1 MMATI
6 WWLAACGLLINIGFS
21 LVVMLRGRGVTDAL
35 LAVLLFG
42 TAGVAL
48 VLVLSEALASSWGVD
63 VALVLALLAAVF
75 GVAAV
80 RLGWF
85 GVDDGRGSPR

>member
-63 VALVLALLAAVF
+63 IALVLALLAAVF

>member
-1 MMATI
+1 MTTV
-6 WWLAACGLLINIGFS
+6 WWIAACGLLVNIGVS
-21 LVVMLRGRGVTDAL
+21 LGVMMRRRTTEDPL

-48 VLVLSEALASSWGVD
+48 LVILTEALDAPSGLD

-75 GVAAV
+75 GVAGV
-80 RLGWF
+80 KMGWF
-85 GVDDGRGSPR
+85 GDGREKGAGR

>member
-1 MMATI
+1 MTAMI

-21 LVVMLRGRGVTDAL
+21 LVVMLRRRGFTDAL

-48 VLVLSEALASSWGVD
+48 ALVLSQALASPWGVD

-85 GVDDGRGSPR
+85 GADDGGGGLR

>member
-1 MMATI
+1 MMETF
-6 WWLAACGLLINIGFS
+6 WWLAACGLLINIGVS
-21 LVVMLRGRGVTDAL
+21 LGVMMRRRGTADPL

-48 VLVLSEALASSWGVD
+48 IVVLAKALDQERGID
-63 VALVLALLAAVF
+63 IALVLALLAAVF

-80 RLGWF
+80 QLGWF
-85 GVDDGRGSPR
+85 GGDHQQGPNE

>member
-21 LVVMLRGRGVTDAL
+21 LVVMLRRRGVTDAL

-85 GVDDGRGSPR
+85 GVDDGRGSLR

>member
-1 MMATI
+1 MNAV
-6 WWLAACGLLINIGFS
+6 WWIAACALLVNIGVS
-21 LVVMLRGRGVTDAL
+21 LGVMMRRRTTVDPL

-48 VLVLSEALASSWGVD
+48 LVVLAEALDAPRGLD

-80 RLGWF
+80 RMGWF
-85 GVDDGRGSPR
+85 GDRRDKGAGR

>member
-1 MMATI
+1 MMQTV
-6 WWLAACGLLINIGFS
+6 WWLAACGLLINIGVS
-21 LVVMLRGRGVTDAL
+21 LGVMMRRRDTTDSL

-48 VLVLSEALASSWGVD
+48 ILVLTGALGRESGVD
-63 VALVLALLAAVF
+63 IALVLALLAAVF

-80 RLGWF
+80 QLGWF
-85 GVDDGRGSPR
+85 DSDGQKGPGE

>member
-1 MMATI
+1 MTLV
-6 WWLAACGLLINIGFS
+6 WWIAACGLLLNIGVS
-21 LVVMLRGRGVTDAL
+21 LGVTLRRRSTVDPL

-48 VLVLSEALASSWGVD
+48 LVVLSSALDAPRGLD

-85 GVDDGRGSPR
+85 GDRHRSGVDR

>member
-63 VALVLALLAAVF
+63 IALVLALLAAVF

-80 RLGWF
+80 RLGWV

>member
-1 MMATI
+1 MTTI
-6 WWLAACGLLINIGFS
+6 WWIAACGILLNIAIS
-21 LVVMLRGRGVTDAL
+21 LGITTGRRAAADSL

-48 VLVLSEALASSWGVD
+48 VLILAQALDQERAVD
-63 VALVLALLAAVF
+63 IALVLALLAAVL
-75 GVAAV
+75 GVAAE

-85 GVDDGRGSPR
+85 DDSTGGHPRS

>member
-1 MMATI
+1 MMTTV
-6 WWLAACGLLINIGFS
+6 WWIAAVGLLINIGVS
-21 LVVMLRGRGVTDAL
+21 LGVMLRRRSTSEPL

-48 VLVLSEALASSWGVD
+48 TIVLAEALGAARGVD
-63 VALVLALLAAVF
+63 IALVLALLAAVF
-75 GVAAV
+75 GVASV

-85 GVDDGRGSPR
+85 GSSAGGEDRR

>member
-1 MMATI
+1 MMTTI
-6 WWLAACGLLINIGFS
+6 WWIAAIGLLLNIGVS
-21 LVVMLRGRGVTDAL
+21 LGVMMRRRSTADPL

-48 VLVLSEALASSWGVD
+48 TIVLAKALEATRGID
-63 VALVLALLAAVF
+63 IALVLALLAAVF

-85 GVDDGRGSPR
+85 DHGAGREGRQ